1 MPEQDTTDDDFDV
14 ELEDKGFEQAPTA
27 LFMPDGDEP
36 KVPDGAVR
44 CYLVLR
50 YMGATKNFRMSR
62 AKIAQAM
69 GVTDRSVRT
78 YLTALEGAGWILR
91 TPVYA
96 QTDRRGERPGRIQ
109 VLWKRATVDQIR
121 EHQRKVDALLAE
133 HKAQTEARKAEP
145 IPFRRR
151 RTPAGTRKGSSGHGR
166 KESSGL
172 ARKESSGHGVKESS
186 GHDAASPQVR
196 GPVSE
201 GYPHLSTQTST
212 TQTSTNHTSA
222 ERGVHEPSPSV
233 TREDASND
241 QVSAVEGTRSA
252 RPDGPGRVALERVLR
267 EKGIQ
272 TKALRSG
279 RTG

>member
-27 LFMPDGDEP
+27 LFMPDSDEP

-50 YMGATKNFRMSR
+50 HMGATKNFRMSR

-145 IPFRRR
+145 VPFRRR

-166 KESSGL
+166 KESSGQ

-201 GYPHLSTQTST
+201 GYPHLSTHTSS

-222 ERGVHEPSPSV
+222 ERGVQAASPSV
-233 TREDASND
+233 TREAASND
-241 QVSAVEGTRSA
+241 EMSAVEGARSA
-252 RPDGPGRVALERVLR
+252 RPDSPGRDALARVLR
-267 EKGIQ
+267 EKGIKS
-272 TKALRSG
+272 KALS
-279 RTG
+279 TGGAA